1 MDYTVHGFAV
11 RHDCVTFTLT
21 FLTVAY
27 NLVLGLSKVTEPV
40 GDMYITE
47 PVGDMYKV
55 LGHVIMETEKSYDL

>member
-1 MDYTVHGFAV
+1 MDCIVHGFAV

-40 GDMYITE
+40 GDMY
-47 PVGDMYKV
+47 KV